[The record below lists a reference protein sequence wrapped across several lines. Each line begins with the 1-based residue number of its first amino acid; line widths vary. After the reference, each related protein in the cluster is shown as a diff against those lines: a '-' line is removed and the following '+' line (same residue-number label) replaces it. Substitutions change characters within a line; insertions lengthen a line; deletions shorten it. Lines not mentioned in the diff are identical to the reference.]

1 MSGLDGLA
9 RYSRDQVSEGSRLTT
24 DEAIIL
30 YRDAPLHELRIA
42 ANLRRVKINGDRS
55 HVSHRS

>member
-1 MSGLDGLA
+1 MDWQGNPE
-9 RYSRDQVSEGSRLTT
+9 DQVSEGSRLTT

-42 ANLRRVKINGDRS
+42 ANAEEG
-55 HVSHRS
+55 